1 MFFRN
6 TKTSP
11 PSMVY
16 MDLANDLGRKTAI
29 ELRELHTFFSVADEV
44 YRTFRALYLEDR
56 KECLVQPVVDWVPC
70 SRN

>member
-6 TKTSP
+6 SKAAR

-16 MDLANDLGRKTAI
+16 MDLANDLGQKTAN
-29 ELRELHTFFSVADEV
+29 ELRELHTYFSAADEV
-44 YRTFRALYLEDR
+44 YRTFRTLYMEDR
-56 KECLVQPVVDWVPC
+56 KELLVKPVVDWVPC